1 MFGTNRKGVSAYA
14 SVGIETGVAAASPH
28 QLIVML
34 FDGACV
40 AIRSA
45 MLQMQNGDVAGK
57 GAAISKAITII
68 ENGLRA
74 SLDKKTGG
82 EIAANLDALYEYMG
96 RRLLQANL
104 ENNAEMLEEVRKLL
118 ADLRETWIAITPKAE
133 QQPAQPHAA
142 NYSPKLVSA

>member
-1 MFGTNRKGVSAYA
+1 MFGTTRKGVSAYA

-45 MLQMQNGDVAGK
+45 LLHMEKGDVAAK
-57 GAAISKAITII
+57 GMAISKAMLII

-74 SLDKKTGG
+74 SLDKKAGG
-82 EIAANLDALYEYMG
+82 EIAANLDALYDYMG

-118 ADLRETWIAITPKAE
+118 TDLRETWNAIAPQA
-133 QQPAQPHAA
+133 PAQANAA

>member
-1 MFGTNRKGVSAYA
+1 MFGTNRSGVSAYA

-28 QLIVML
+28 KLIVML

-45 MLQMQNGDVAGK
+45 MLHLQNGDVAAK
-57 GAAISKAITII
+57 GAAVSKAITII

-74 SLDKKTGG
+74 SLDRNAGG
-82 EIAANLDALYEYMG
+82 DIAANLDALYDYMG

-104 ENNAEMLEEVRKLL
+104 DNDAAMLEEVLKLL
-118 ADLRETWIAITPKAE
+118 ADLRETWNAITPQAE
-133 QQPAQPHAA
+133 QAPAQQNSA